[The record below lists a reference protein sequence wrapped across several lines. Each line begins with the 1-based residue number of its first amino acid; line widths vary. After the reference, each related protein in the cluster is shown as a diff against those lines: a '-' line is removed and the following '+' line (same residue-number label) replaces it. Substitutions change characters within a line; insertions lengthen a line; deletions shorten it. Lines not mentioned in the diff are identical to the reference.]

1 MSAPVERIEAE
12 AIVAAA
18 VLAPRPPAE
27 GVVPILEDML
37 ERARR
42 GEIAS
47 VAVVFVEPDGSTG
60 NAFEGGPRPLTMLG
74 AIARMTHRYHAW
86 LDWLGDKPLE
96 EA

>member
-1 MSAPVERIEAE
+1 MSGPVERIEAE

-42 GEIAS
+42 GEVTAVS
-47 VAVVFVEPDGSTG
+47 VVFVQPDGSAG
-60 NAFEGGPRPLTMLG
+60 DVFDGGPMPLTMLG

-86 LDWLGDKPLE
+86 LDWLGSKPLE
-96 EA
+96 GA